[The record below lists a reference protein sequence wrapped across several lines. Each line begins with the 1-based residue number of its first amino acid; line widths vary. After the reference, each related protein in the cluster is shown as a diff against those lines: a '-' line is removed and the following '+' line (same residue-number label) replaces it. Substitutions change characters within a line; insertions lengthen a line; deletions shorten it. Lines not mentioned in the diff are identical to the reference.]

1 LTDTEGACLAFRPSI
16 GPLSQRT
23 PHFAIGRYGELKS
36 VENSGRPT
44 GLFIAA
50 GSVFRGAKESLA
62 QPTSIQ
68 TGLRPADSDPLVFV
82 ALPGFVWVGH
92 SARMAGGVVSR
103 SAEAIQGRLCTPRC
117 GFALDGLL

>member
-1 LTDTEGACLAFRPSI
+1 VERLTDTEGACLAFRPSI

-82 ALPGFVWVGH
+82 TSVTRDATASSGYAHDLQALPVK
-92 SARMAGGVVSR
+92 
-103 SAEAIQGRLCTPRC
+103 
-117 GFALDGLL
+117 LLREDTSPAPDSM